1 LFRIAEA
8 KLEEDTVA
16 MATQP
21 IGDRFISV
29 EEYLSTGYEPDCEYE
44 DGVVVERNL
53 GEFEHS
59 FLQIILGTIFT
70 NNMENWGVFGLTEQR
85 IQIAPRKFLIPDVCV
100 LRVGSPADDILS
112 DPPLIAIEILS
123 PEDTKRRA
131 EKKAA
136 EYLEFGVEHVW
147 VIDPH
152 ARVAYS
158 GTATGLLLVPG
169 GELTVPETAI
179 LIRISDLFV
188 KLDLIRAKGQ
198 R

>member
-1 LFRIAEA
+1 
-8 KLEEDTVA
+8 
-16 MATQP
+16 MAPQP

-44 DGVVVERNL
+44 DGVVVGRNL

-59 FLQIILGTIFT
+59 FLQAILVTIFT
-70 NNMENWGVFGLTEQR
+70 NSMETWGVFGLPEQR
-85 IQIAPRKFLIPDVCV
+85 VQISQSHYLVPDLCV
-100 LRVGSPADDILS
+100 LQVGAQVEAILTH
-112 DPPLIAIEILS
+112 PPLIAIEILS

-131 EKKAA
+131 DQKAIK
-136 EYLEFGVEHVW
+136 YHQFGVEHVW

-152 ARVAYS
+152 ARVAYR
-158 GTATGLLLVPG
+158 GTATGLQLVPD
-169 GELTVPETAI
+169 GELSVPGTSI
-179 LIRISDLFV
+179 LVRIGDLFA